1 MKYVLKHKSDNLY
14 LSAIDLPVTR
24 LSDFNGMTIP
34 LSFIS
39 KISKNP
45 ATTFQTKNTAMSF
58 LDEYRLRGEY
68 DVKRVYWFTEKLWGI
83 KPFKV
88 SVEQYIQF
96 GEIK

>member
-14 LSAIDLPVTR
+14 LSAIYTPITR
-24 LSDFNGMTIP
+24 LSDFNGMTVP
-34 LSFIS
+34 LPFIV

-45 ATTFQTKNTAMSF
+45 ATTFQTKNNALSF
-58 LDEYRLRGEY
+58 LDEYRLQGEY
-68 DVKRVYWFTEKLWGI
+68 DVKRVYWFTEILWKI
-83 KPFKV
+83 KPFRV